1 MTVSS
6 LPKLSV
12 VALLGMLLAGPAYAQ
27 QAAPVPVPD
36 AARATDLIQDEPG
49 YTTALYNAVTG
60 AASWS
65 WSVVSSGFSTV
76 TPPSPSDLASSMSGK
91 DQDELVKL
99 LDTAGYKLKEISTDV
114 GLIPGIDLAFGM
126 IRELS
131 EADLEYLESEL
142 ERSRIIHPG
151 FMTGVKRAIVE
162 TVLTINSG
170 GAYNVTELHV
180 TLLPLPAVQF
190 SVAPVQAPLSDES
203 SALMRAIQRVDKN
216 VRNIAG
222 GVHGGGAIETSV
234 KLVQPPQAAGQAE
247 APPGSQAGTKSTPKT
262 NPTKPT
268 TPMQSGDWASGEFLG
283 LDAGQW
289 LFGGAMLLIVL
300 GLLIE
305 LVRRLINEHVGSFT
319 PATYALFAASGAVW
333 AVLAQMTQSWLM
345 LAGAALLSVCAIALL
360 LQRLLPTSMP
370 ANAMPADSS
379 PSGSNK

>member
-6 LPKLSV
+6 LPRLSV
-12 VALLGMLLAGPAYAQ
+12 VALLGMLLAGPASAQ
-27 QAAPVPVPD
+27 QAAPAPAPVP
-36 AARATDLIQDEPG
+36 ALPSVQATDLIQDEPG
-49 YTTALYNAVTG
+49 YTTAVYNAVAG
-60 AASWS
+60 VASWS
-65 WSVVSSGFSTV
+65 WSMVSSGFSTV
-76 TPPSPSDLASSMSGK
+76 TPPSPSDLANRMSGQ

-142 ERSRIIHPG
+142 ERSRIVHPG

-170 GAYNVTELHV
+170 GSYNVTELHV

-190 SVAPVQAPLSDES
+190 SVAPVLAPLSDES
-203 SALMRAIQRVDKN
+203 SALMRAIQRVDRN
-216 VRNIAG
+216 VRNITG
-222 GVHGGGAIETSV
+222 GVHGGAAIETSV
-234 KLVQPPQAAGQAE
+234 KLVKPSE
-247 APPGSQAGTKSTPKT
+247 ATPKT
-262 NPTKPT
+262 GAASLAKPA
-268 TPMQSGDWASGEFLG
+268 TPAQTGEWTSRDFMG

-289 LFGGAMLLIVL
+289 LFGGAMLLIVC

-305 LVRRLINEHVGSFT
+305 LVRRLIDEHVASFT
-319 PATYALFAASGAVW
+319 PVTYALFAASGAVW
-333 AVLAQMTQSWLM
+333 AVLAHMTQSWLM

-360 LQRLLPTSMP
+360 LQRLLPTSMSST
-370 ANAMPADSS
+370 AVPADSN
-379 PSGSNK
+379 PSSGNR

>member
-1 MTVSS
+1 MTVLSPFK
-6 LPKLSV
+6 LPV
-12 VALLGMLLAGPAYAQ
+12 IALLGILLAGPASAQ
-27 QAAPVPVPD
+27 QSAADAAP
-36 AARATDLIQDEPG
+36 ATDLIQDEPG

-60 AASWS
+60 VASWS
-65 WSVVSSGFSTV
+65 WGMVSSGFSTV
-76 TPPSPSDLASSMSGK
+76 TPPSPSDLANSMSGQ

-142 ERSRIIHPG
+142 ERSRIVHPG

-190 SVAPVQAPLSDES
+190 SVAPVLAPLSDES
-203 SALMRAIQRVDKN
+203 SALMRAIQRVDRN
-216 VRNIAG
+216 VRNITG
-222 GVHGGGAIETSV
+222 GVHGGAAIETSV
-234 KLVQPPQAAGQAE
+234 KLVKPSEAAPRADTAKPVTPTQT
-247 APPGSQAGTKSTPKT
+247 PSQAGEWTSRDF
-262 NPTKPT
+262 
-268 TPMQSGDWASGEFLG
+268 MG

-289 LFGGAMLLIVL
+289 LFGGAMLLIVC

-305 LVRRLINEHVGSFT
+305 LVRRLIDEHVASFT
-319 PATYALFAASGAVW
+319 PVTYALFAASGAVW
-333 AVLAQMTQSWLM
+333 AVLAHMTQSWLM

-360 LQRLLPTSMP
+360 LQRLLPTSMSST
-370 ANAMPADSS
+370 AVPADSN
-379 PSGSNK
+379 PSSGNQ

>member
-6 LPKLSV
+6 LPRLSV
-12 VALLGMLLAGPAYAQ
+12 VALLGMLLAGPASAQ
-27 QAAPVPVPD
+27 QAAPAPAPVP
-36 AARATDLIQDEPG
+36 ALSSVQATDLIQDEPG
-49 YTTALYNAVTG
+49 YTTAVYNAVAG
-60 AASWS
+60 VASWS
-65 WSVVSSGFSTV
+65 WSMVSSGFSTV
-76 TPPSPSDLASSMSGK
+76 TPPSPSDLANRMSGQ

-142 ERSRIIHPG
+142 ERSRIVHPG

-170 GAYNVTELHV
+170 GSYNVTELHV

-190 SVAPVQAPLSDES
+190 SVAPVLAPLSDES
-203 SALMRAIQRVDKN
+203 SALMRAIQRVDRN
-216 VRNIAG
+216 VRNITG
-222 GVHGGGAIETSV
+222 GVHGGAAIETSV
-234 KLVQPPQAAGQAE
+234 KLVKPSE
-247 APPGSQAGTKSTPKT
+247 ATPKT
-262 NPTKPT
+262 GAASLAKPA
-268 TPMQSGDWASGEFLG
+268 TPAQTGEWTSRDFMG

-289 LFGGAMLLIVL
+289 LFGGAMLLIVC

-305 LVRRLINEHVGSFT
+305 LVRRLIDEHVASFT
-319 PATYALFAASGAVW
+319 PVTYALFAASGAVW
-333 AVLAQMTQSWLM
+333 AVLAHMTQSWLM

-360 LQRLLPTSMP
+360 LQRLLPTSMSST
-370 ANAMPADSS
+370 AVPADSN
-379 PSGSNK
+379 PSSGNR